1 MLSGPLAGPVLAVYQ
16 QDPKAVG
23 GSLGWSALVSVVPL
37 AVVLLLLGVLRVRA
51 QWAALAG
58 LLSALVVA
66 IAGFGMP
73 LAMSLSAAAHGA
85 FFGLFPILWIVVNA
99 LWVFNMTV
107 ATGHFDVL
115 RRNFGTLSSDRRTQA
130 ILVAFCFGALLE
142 ALAGFGA
149 PVAITSVMLMALGF
163 HPMRAAVLALVANT
177 APVAFG
183 AMGVPVITLAQV
195 TGLPLG
201 EVASVVGRQT
211 PLLALFVPLVLVF
224 LVDGRRG
231 VREAWVPAV
240 LAGVVFAVAQFVT
253 SNFISVPLTDI
264 AAALLSAVAV
274 VVVARARPQ
283 AVWAARRTGDEPD
296 LEPDAGT
303 AGGGAQEGVGG
314 GVGGSRGDTGP
325 DRPGGSG
332 RTGGTGPRGT
342 PGPSGRPVP
351 AGTSTE
357 DREAVAAV
365 GSAPRHDD
373 PREIRRAYAP
383 YVIIVLVFGLVQ
395 LPGIKPAVDSLKLAF
410 HWPGLDVVGTN
421 GRPSSTTQFSLTW
434 LSTAGT
440 LMLIAGVIIA
450 AVLGVGAGRAVR
462 TWGRTVAELKWA
474 IVTVAAVLA
483 LAYVMNAS
491 AQTTAIGLLIAG
503 AGGALAFLSPLLG
516 WFGVAVTGSDT
527 SANALF
533 GSLQVTAAQ
542 SAGLPPELLAGANSS
557 GGVLGKMLSPQNLTI
572 AVAAV
577 RLDGQEGVLLRKVV
591 GWSLG
596 MLLVLAFLIYLQS
609 TPVLGWMLP

>member
-1 MLSGPLAGPVLAVYQ
+1 MTSATVLSGPLAGPVLAVYQ

-37 AVVLLLLGVLRVRA
+37 AVVLVALGALRVRA

-58 LLSALVVA
+58 LVASLVVA
-66 IAGFGMP
+66 IVGFAMPVGMA
-73 LAMSLSAAAHGA
+73 LLAAAHGA
-85 FFGLFPILWIVVNA
+85 FFGLFPIMWIVVNA

-115 RRNFGTLSSDRRTQA
+115 RRSFGALSSDRRTQA

-149 PVAITSVMLMALGF
+149 PVAISAVMLVALGF
-163 HPMRAAVLALVANT
+163 RPLRAAVLALVANT

-195 TGLPLG
+195 SGLPLG
-201 EVASVVGRQT
+201 DVASMVGRQT
-211 PLLALFVPLVLVF
+211 PFLALFVPLVLVF

-240 LAGVVFAVAQFVT
+240 VAGVVFAIVQFAT
-253 SNFISVPLTDI
+253 SNYVSVPLTDI
-264 AAALLSAVAV
+264 LAALLSAVAV
-274 VVVARARPQ
+274 VVVARAMPH
-283 AVWAARRTGDEPD
+283 AVWAARRPGGEPEA
-296 LEPDAGT
+296 EPGPDGGSLVG
-303 AGGGAQEGVGG
+303 AGGPDSSGEG
-314 GVGGSRGDTGP
+314 T
-325 DRPGGSG
+325 GGSG
-332 RTGGTGPRGT
+332 RGGDPRPTGG
-342 PGPSGRPVP
+342 PVP
-351 AGTSTE
+351 AGTSPE
-357 DREAVAAV
+357 GAEAVATVRSGARV
-365 GSAPRHDD
+365 DD

-383 YVIIVLVFGLVQ
+383 YVIIVLVFAIVQ
-395 LPGIKPAVDSLKLAF
+395 LPGIKPGVDKLKLAF
-410 HWPGLDVVGTN
+410 HWPGLDVVAMN
-421 GRPSSTTQFSLTW
+421 GKASSTTQYSLTW

-440 LMLIAGVIIA
+440 LMLIAGVIVA
-450 AVLGVGAGRAVR
+450 AVLGIGAAEAVR
-462 TWGRTVAELKWA
+462 IWGRTVADLKWA
-474 IVTVAAVLA
+474 ILTVAAVLA

-527 SANALF
+527 SSNALF
-533 GSLQVTAAQ
+533 GSLQVTAANT
-542 SAGLPPELLAGANSS
+542 AGLPPELLAGANSS

-577 RLDGQEGVLLRKVV
+577 KLDGQEGVLLRKVV

-596 MLLVLAFLIYLQS
+596 MLLVLAILIYLQS

>member
-1 MLSGPLAGPVLAVYQ
+1 MTCATVLSGPLAGPVLAVYQ

-23 GSLGWSALVSVVPL
+23 GSLAWSALVSVIPL
-37 AVVLLLLGVLRVRA
+37 AVVLLMLGVLRVRA

-58 LLSALVVA
+58 LVASLVVA
-66 IAGFGMP
+66 IVGFAMPFGM
-73 LAMSLSAAAHGA
+73 SLLAAAHGA
-85 FFGLFPILWIVVNA
+85 FFGLFPIMWIVVNA

-115 RRNFGTLSSDRRTQA
+115 RRSFGTLSSDRRTQA

-149 PVAITSVMLMALGF
+149 PVAISSVMLMALGF
-163 HPMRAAVLALVANT
+163 RPLRAAVLALVANT

-195 TGLPLG
+195 TGLPLHD
-201 EVASVVGRQT
+201 VASMVGRQT
-211 PLLALFVPLVLVF
+211 PFLALFVPLILVF

-240 LAGVVFAVAQFVT
+240 VAGVVFAIAQFVT
-253 SNFISVPLTDI
+253 SNYISVPLTDI
-264 AAALLSAVAV
+264 LAALLSAIAV
-274 VVVARARPQ
+274 VLVARATPH
-283 AVWAARRTGDEPD
+283 AAWAARRTGAEP
-296 LEPDAGT
+296 EPEADGGSLVG
-303 AGGGAQEGVGG
+303 AGGPDSSGEG
-314 GVGGSRGDTGP
+314 T
-325 DRPGGSG
+325 GGSG
-332 RTGGTGPRGT
+332 RGGPRPTGG
-342 PGPSGRPVP
+342 PVP
-351 AGTSTE
+351 AESSPEGG
-357 DREAVAAV
+357 EAVATVRSGARV
-365 GSAPRHDD
+365 DD

-383 YVIIVLVFGLVQ
+383 YVIIVLVFAIVQ
-395 LPGIKPAVDSLKLAF
+395 LPGIKQAVDKLKLAF
-410 HWPGLDVVGTN
+410 HWPGLDVVAAN
-421 GRPSSTTQFSLTW
+421 GKPSSTTQYSLTW

-440 LMLIAGVIIA
+440 LMLIAGVIVA
-450 AVLGVGAGRAVR
+450 AVLGIGAAEAARI
-462 TWGRTVAELKWA
+462 WGRTVADLKWA
-474 IVTVAAVLA
+474 ILTVAAVLA

-491 AQTTAIGLLIAG
+491 GQTTAIGLLIAG
-503 AGGALAFLSPLLG
+503 AGGALAFLSPILG

-533 GSLQVTAAQ
+533 GSLQVTAAN
-542 SAGLPPELLAGANSS
+542 SAGLPPELLAAANSS

-577 RLDGQEGVLLRKVV
+577 KLDGQEGVLLRKVV

-596 MLLVLAFLIYLQS
+596 MLLLLAILIYLQS